1 MTTRPGGAGSSGP
14 LTTLVLVAVI
24 TVVATLTSLI
34 GLRPGHRHGTAG
46 FRAAAGASPVS
57 GEAATFTGPAGVVSR
72 AIVAENARTGTSA
85 WRISAPNPTG
95 IEGFADRVSVAPGG
109 SVRLFVSTQAP
120 LFHVEAYRM
129 GYYRGAGARLVWR
142 STDLA
147 GRHQPP
153 CAPAPGVN
161 MVACDGWKAVTTVR
175 VNAAFVPGDY
185 LLKLIGAGGQRSG
198 APQSSEPRSGVPQ
211 SYVPLTVLDP
221 ASRATYLIKNDVYTW
236 QAWNPYGGYDFYAG
250 LGACA
255 AGGYPLCSRA
265 RVVSF
270 DRPYGYGQGAGDFL
284 SNEYPLVRFA
294 EQRGL
299 DVTYATDSDV
309 ERDPAMVTRHQALFS
324 LGHDECWSLGEREA
338 AENARRHGVNIAFFA
353 ASPMLRHVR
362 LESSAF
368 GPNRQEVDYR
378 DGAADPLGGRGDPR
392 QVTGNTWSSPPANW
406 SEVPFVGEA
415 YAGYLEPGRPAA
427 PLVVGPADGWIY
439 RGSGLRAGAII
450 PNALGSDFDQFDPG
464 EHPANLQILAHSPVP
479 RDGTQT
485 SRAAPYSDMTYYTDP
500 AGGSGVFDSGVN
512 SWIPDLAPCAP
523 DVPACPTAAVS
534 ALTANIFA
542 LFGRGPAD
550 HFEPSQ
556 ANWTRFYR

>member
-1 MTTRPGGAGSSGP
+1 MIVRPRGAGSSGP
-14 LTTLVLVAVI
+14 LATLVLVAVI

-34 GLRPGHRHGTAG
+34 GLGTGHRHGSSG
-46 FRAAAGASPVS
+46 IRAAASGASPVS
-57 GEAATFTGPAGVVSR
+57 GEAATFTGAAGVTSR
-72 AIVAENARTGTSA
+72 AIVAENARPGTSA
-85 WRISAPNPTG
+85 WRISTPNPTG

-109 SVRLFVSTQAP
+109 SARLFVSTQAAV
-120 LFHVEAYRM
+120 FHVEAYRM

-142 STDLA
+142 SADLA
-147 GRHQPP
+147 GRRQPP
-153 CAPAPGVN
+153 CALAPGVN
-161 MVACDGWKAVTTVR
+161 MVSCDGWAAATTVR
-175 VNAAFVPGDY
+175 VNPAFVPGDY
-185 LLKLIGAGGQRSG
+185 LLKLVGAGGQRSG
-198 APQSSEPRSGVPQ
+198 APQSNVPQ

-250 LGACA
+250 LGTCA
-255 AGGYPLCSRA
+255 AGRYPLCSRA

-299 DVTYATDSDV
+299 DVTYATDSDI
-309 ERDPAMVTRHQALFS
+309 ERDPALVTRHRALFS

-362 LESSAF
+362 LEPSVL

-378 DGAADPLGGRGDPR
+378 DGAADPLNGHGDPR
-392 QVTGNTWSSPPANW
+392 QVTGNTWSSPPAYW

-427 PLVVGPADGWIY
+427 PLVLGPVDGWIY
-439 RGSGLRAGAII
+439 RGSGLRADATI

-464 EHPANLQILAHSPVP
+464 EHPANLQILAHSPIP

-500 AGGSGVFDSGVN
+500 DGGSGVFDSGVN

-523 DVPACPTAAVS
+523 GAPACPAAAVS
-534 ALTANIFA
+534 ALTANVFA
-542 LFGRGPAD
+542 LFGRGPAGT
-550 HFEPSQ
+550 FEPSH